1 MPAAK
6 LQKNASREGDKGRP
20 RNTATRGGEER
31 ARRNDWGGNLVPAP
45 TRIGEKGPSFPS
57 WPVAESHGDRSSSDD
72 RRRDHPMPA
81 GLDAVQCPHGSE
93 EPAKKEKGEQQ
104 TLETIL
110 LVQALVVSEAGA
122 ACAGSL
128 WAKTG
133 GGCVRHHP
141 ISGFGRIQRRA
152 SGRPGGKKRIGAKWV
167 PARGKETRGKALHF
181 SALAMIFFFCRF
193 SRHLVRAARRAWRR
207 VPLSGTGNQ
216 VACHWP
222 AGGRS

>member
-1 MPAAK
+1 
-6 LQKNASREGDKGRP
+6 
-20 RNTATRGGEER
+20 
-31 ARRNDWGGNLVPAP
+31 
-45 TRIGEKGPSFPS
+45 
-57 WPVAESHGDRSSSDD
+57 
-72 RRRDHPMPA
+72 MPA

-181 SALAMIFFFCRF
+181 SALAMIFFFAGSHDTSSVRRGGHGAVSLCRA
-193 SRHLVRAARRAWRR
+193 RA
-207 VPLSGTGNQ
+207 TK
-216 VACHWP
+216 WP
-222 AGGRS
+222 AIGQPGVVLKILM